1 MRDARLTLGI
11 IGYGNMG
18 RALALGISGNERLNR
33 EFSLAVYENNPVSA
47 AAAADSGIVCAQTA
61 PALVEDADFV
71 LIAVKPNHVAP
82 LLREIEPKLRNDHLL
97 LSIAAGVTLDFLR
110 EHSKGRCPTGRIMPN
125 TPALVGRGIF
135 GLCFGSDV
143 PEKSRE
149 AVRGLLKELGLLIE
163 VEEGKM
169 SAITALSGSGPGYV
183 FHFLES
189 LAEAGVSVGLD
200 RGNAA
205 AIALELLR
213 GSAEMAAKSGLHP
226 ALLREQVTSPAG
238 TTIAGINVLDRG
250 GARGLVVDAVRAA
263 CERSLEMEKNA

>member
-18 RALALGISGNERLNR
+18 KALALGISGNERLNR
-33 EFSLAVYENNPVSA
+33 DFTLTVYEKNPTA
-47 AAAADSGIVCAQTA
+47 AAAAAASGISRAETA

-71 LIAVKPNHVAP
+71 LIAVKPNYVAP
-82 LLREIEPKLRNDHLL
+82 LLREIEPKLRKDQLL
-97 LSIAAGVTLDFLR
+97 LSIAAGVTLDSLR
-110 EHSKGRCPTGRIMPN
+110 EHSKGRCPAARIMPN

-135 GLCFGSDV
+135 GLCFGSGV
-143 PEKSRE
+143 PEEKRE

-169 SAITALSGSGPGYV
+169 NAITALSGSGPGYV

-200 RGNAA
+200 RGDAA

-213 GSAEMAAKSGLHP
+213 GSAEMAVKSGLHP

-250 GARGLVVDAVRAA
+250 GARGLLVDAVRAA
-263 CERSLEMEKNA
+263 RDRGLEMEKSA